1 MKLSE
6 LISVA
11 PRYARSVNLERDGF
25 SDTAIDGYIVT
36 ATAEE
41 FLLRFGRALAGASG
55 HRAWTL
61 TGPYGAG
68 KSSFAL
74 FLANL
79 FSPVG
84 LGGSG
89 AARRLLK
96 EQHPE
101 TYQEIFEQ
109 RGKGRLGKD
118 GFAAVMVSGAAEPL
132 LGAILRCTLR
142 DVGVYFSG
150 QGRKPDALKELEN
163 LQTQLEKGRVVSTT
177 TAMLA
182 LNKLSE
188 NLISTGRSRGI
199 LLVVDE
205 LGKFLEFAARTQT
218 AGDLFLLQQLAEAT
232 AQSTSEG
239 LYLVTILHQS
249 FERYAADLR
258 PAVREEWAKVQG
270 RFEDVAFQEP
280 PEQLLELIARAL
292 VAKQP
297 TPQYLQPLHQE
308 AKELAQIAAELNLAP
323 KGMSARAFGRALKN
337 CAPLHPLVTLAL
349 VRLCRKFGQN
359 QRSLFSFLTSR
370 EKYGFSSFLQRSC
383 HPVQFYSLA
392 DLYDYLADGFGS
404 GLAVGESAARW
415 AEIQSALD
423 RASALGDTEIRF
435 IKTVGVLS
443 AIGQVGDLKASP
455 EVVRFAL
462 GVDAT
467 EYRKS
472 KRVLA
477 ERSLIVERKHSG
489 TVALWEGSDLDL
501 DEEVKKAERYVA
513 SNASLA
519 EKLNQ
524 LWAPRPFVAKRHSF
538 LTGTLRYFPVRFADI
553 PTLNKSL
560 EVEPG
565 ADGLVLYCL
574 PLTSAERDTLLDLT
588 SKALLQEK
596 PAVLVAIPQ
605 EVNALHD
612 AIRELEKLR
621 YVQAHTRELE
631 ADAVARRE
639 LRARVSAAENRVS
652 VEVQRLFSPEE
663 QTAKGTAWFHHGMQQ
678 QMPTSRT
685 LADALSRICDGV
697 YSNTPILRNELVNRR
712 SLSSAAA
719 AARRNLLEAMISK
732 HSEPQLGFVGTPPE
746 VSIYS
751 SILLATGIHR
761 QENGV
766 FCFGAPKQKGPLAEV
781 WREIISFFAE
791 CENKR
796 HTLADLFQTLERA
809 PYGLKA
815 GVIPILFCAAAMTH
829 DTEIAFYENGAFLP
843 EITVE
848 AFERLVKSPESF
860 ELRRYRIEGIRR
872 EVYVQLAAL
881 FGQPAPSRGESLL
894 SVVKPLFRFLRRL
907 PLYCQTTTRLS
918 PRTVS
923 VRTVLM
929 YAKEPDQ
936 LLFSQLPQACGM
948 EPFDA
953 EAADSSRAKQFF
965 DALRASITEL
975 QRAYEDLLRDLQD
988 LLLRAFDLSARAKLQ
1003 NRAQAILSYCVEPRL
1018 KAVVN
1023 HIANQHMD
1031 DTLWIEAIATTVVGK
1046 APKSWTDDDRVR
1058 FEIGLSEVS
1067 RNFRHLESLLYEER
1081 RRLDAGK
1088 RLEEVFR
1095 IGVADR
1101 SSMEVGAVV
1110 VVEQHEQHRFVD
1122 AIVEIQARLDALNLS
1137 PQIALAALASISQS
1151 LLTKYTESKDVL
1163 KSIEVITHD

>member
-1 MKLSE
+1 MQLSE

-25 SDTAIDGYIVT
+25 TDAAIDGYVVT

-41 FLLRFGRALAGASG
+41 FLLKFGRALTGAGG

-74 FLANL
+74 FLANI

-84 LGGSG
+84 VGGSG

-96 EQHPE
+96 EQHTE
-101 TYQEIFEQ
+101 TYQEVFEQ

-118 GFAAVMVSGAAEPL
+118 GFASVLVSGAAEPL
-132 LGAILRCTLR
+132 LGAILRCTTR
-142 DVGVYFSG
+142 DVSVYFSG
-150 QGRKPDALKELEN
+150 QGRKPDALKELDH
-163 LQTQLEKGRVVSTT
+163 LQAQLEAGKSVSTT
-177 TAMLA
+177 AVMNA
-182 LNKLSE
+182 LSKISE
-188 NLISTGRSRGI
+188 NLISSGRSRGI
-199 LLVVDE
+199 LLIVDE
-205 LGKFLEFAARTQT
+205 LGKFLEYAARTQT

-232 AQSTSEG
+232 SRSTSEG

-258 PAVREEWAKVQG
+258 PAVRDEWAKVQG

-280 PEQLLELIARAL
+280 PEQLVELISRAIL
-292 VAKQP
+292 AKQP
-297 TPQYLQPLHQE
+297 PPSALQPLYQA
-308 AKELAQIAAELNLAP
+308 AKDMAQTACDLNLAP
-323 KGMSARAFGRALKN
+323 KGMSTRAFARALKC
-337 CAPLHPLVTLAL
+337 CAPLHPLVVLAL

-370 EKYGFSSFLQRSC
+370 EKHGFASFLQRPV
-383 HPVQFYSLA
+383 HPVTFYGLA
-392 DLYDYLADGFGS
+392 ELYDYLAEGLGS

-423 RASALGDTEIRF
+423 RASDLGETEIRF
-435 IKTVGVLS
+435 IKAVGVLS

-455 EVVRFAL
+455 EVLRFAL
-462 GVDAT
+462 GIEVTDF
-467 EYRKS
+467 RRC
-472 KRVLA
+472 KRALS

-501 DEEVKKAERYVA
+501 DESVRNAEKYVA

-524 LWAPRPFVAKRHSF
+524 LWAPRPLVAKRHSF
-538 LTGTLRYFPVRFADI
+538 VTGTLRYFSVRFADT
-553 PTLNKSL
+553 PTLSKSL
-560 EVEPG
+560 DIEPG

-574 PLTSAERDTLLDLT
+574 PLTSSERETLIDLT

-596 PAVLVAIPQ
+596 PAVLVAVPQ

-612 AIRELEKLR
+612 AVRDLEKLR
-621 YVQAHTRELE
+621 YVQSHTRELE

-639 LRARVSAAENRVS
+639 LRARISSTENRVS
-652 VEVQRLFSPEE
+652 LEVQRLFSPEE
-663 QTAKGTAWFHHGMQQ
+663 QTARGTAWYHHGMQQ
-678 QMPTSRT
+678 PMPTSRT

-697 YSNTPILRNELVNRR
+697 YSSTPVLRNELVNRR
-712 SLSSAAA
+712 NLSSAAA
-719 AARRNLLEAMISK
+719 AARRTLLRAMISK
-732 HSEPQLGFVGTPPE
+732 QSEPQLGFTGTPPE

-761 QENGV
+761 QENGIY
-766 FCFGAPKQKGPLAEV
+766 CFGAPKEGGPLFEV
-781 WREIISFFAE
+781 WQEIEGFFAE
-791 CENKR
+791 CETKK
-796 HTLADLFQTLERA
+796 HTLADLFGTLERA
-809 PYGLKA
+809 PFGLKA
-815 GVIPILFCAAAMTH
+815 GVIPILFCAVAMAH

-848 AFERLVKSPESF
+848 AFERLVKSPASF

-872 EVYVQLAAL
+872 EVYTQLAAL
-881 FGQPAPSRGESLL
+881 FGQAPPSRGESLL
-894 SVVKPLFRFLRRL
+894 TVVKPLFRFLRRL
-907 PLYCQTTTRLS
+907 PSYCQTTTRLS
-918 PRTVS
+918 ARTLK
-923 VRTVLM
+923 VRSVLM
-929 YAKEPDQ
+929 NAKEPDQ
-936 LLFSQLPQACGM
+936 LLFWQLPEACGM
-948 EPFDA
+948 EPFGTKVA
-953 EAADSSRAKQFF
+953 EDGRSKEFF

-975 QRAYEDLLRDLQD
+975 QRSYEDLLRDLQE
-988 LLLRAFDLSARAKLQ
+988 LLFRAFDLTERGKLEARAK
-1003 NRAQAILSYCVEPRL
+1003 AIVSYCVEVRL

-1023 HIANQHMD
+1023 HIANSHMEE
-1031 DTLWIEAIATTVVGK
+1031 TLWIEAIATTIIGK

-1058 FEIGLSEVS
+1058 FEIGLAEMS
-1067 RNFRHLESLLYEER
+1067 RNIRHLEALLYEESK
-1081 RRLDAGK
+1081 RLNAGK

-1101 SSMEVGAVV
+1101 NSMELGAVV
-1110 VVEQHEQHRFVD
+1110 VVEQHEQRRFMD
-1122 AIVEIQARLDALNLS
+1122 AVEELTAQLSSMNLS
-1137 PQIALAALASISQS
+1137 PQIALAALASISKS
-1151 LLTKYTESKDVL
+1151 LLGEYIGADDL
-1163 KSIEVITHD
+1163 KRSSEVVTHG

>member
-1 MKLSE
+1 MQLSE

-25 SDTAIDGYIVT
+25 TDAAIDGYVVT

-41 FLLRFGRALAGASG
+41 FILRFGRALAGAGG

-84 LGGSG
+84 LGGSS

-96 EQHPE
+96 EQHAD
-101 TYQEIFEQ
+101 TYQEVFDQ
-109 RGKGRLGKD
+109 RGKGRLGKE
-118 GFAAVMVSGAAEPL
+118 GFASVMVSGAAEPL

-142 DVGVYFSG
+142 DTSVYFSG
-150 QGRKPDALKELEN
+150 QGRKPDALKELDN
-163 LQTQLEKGRVVSTT
+163 LQVQLDAGKPVSTT
-177 TAMLA
+177 AVMAA
-182 LNKLSE
+182 LSKLSE
-188 NLISTGRSRGI
+188 NLITTGRSRGM
-199 LLVVDE
+199 LLIVDE
-205 LGKFLEFAARTQT
+205 LGKFLEYAARTQT

-232 AQSTSEG
+232 NRSSSEG

-258 PAVREEWAKVQG
+258 PAVRDEWAKVQG

-280 PEQLLELIARAL
+280 PEQLIELISRAL
-292 VAKQP
+292 VVKQP
-297 TPQYLQPLHQE
+297 PPQALQPLYHE
-308 AKELAQIAAELNLAP
+308 AKDLAQVACELNLAP
-323 KGMSARAFGRALKN
+323 KGMSERAFGRALKL

-370 EKYGFSSFLQRSC
+370 EKHGFSSFLHRPCQ
-383 HPVQFYSLA
+383 PATFYGLA
-392 DLYDYLADGFGS
+392 ELYDYLTEGLGS

-423 RASALGDTEIRF
+423 RASALGENEIRF
-435 IKTVGVLS
+435 IKAVGVLS
-443 AIGQVGDLKASP
+443 AIGQIGDLKAST

-462 GVDAT
+462 GIDVA
-467 EYRKS
+467 EFRRC
-472 KRVLA
+472 KRVLT

-489 TVALWEGSDLDL
+489 TIALWEGSDLDL
-501 DEEVKKAERYVA
+501 DEEVRNAGKYVA

-524 LWAPRPFVAKRHSF
+524 LWAPRPLVAKRHSF
-538 LTGTLRYFPVRFADI
+538 MTGTLRYFSVRFADP
-553 PTLNKSL
+553 PTLSKSL
-560 EVEPG
+560 DIEPG

-574 PLTSAERDTLLDLT
+574 PLTSGERETLVDLT

-596 PAVLVAIPQ
+596 PAVLVAVPQ

-639 LRARVSAAENRVS
+639 LRARISAAENRVS
-652 VEVQRLFSPEE
+652 LEVQRLFSPEE

-685 LADALSRICDGV
+685 LADALSRICDSV
-697 YSNTPILRNELVNRR
+697 YSSTPILRNELVNRR
-712 SLSSAAA
+712 NLSSAAA
-719 AARRNLLEAMISK
+719 AARRNLLGAMISRQG
-732 HSEPQLGFVGTPPE
+732 EAQLGFTGTPPE

-761 QENGV
+761 EENGT
-766 FCFGAPKQKGPLAEV
+766 FGFGAPKGKGPLVEV
-781 WREIISFFAE
+781 WREITGFFAE
-791 CENKR
+791 CELKR
-796 HTLADLFQTLERA
+796 HTLSDLFGNLERD

-815 GVIPILFCAAAMTH
+815 GVIPILFCAAAMAH

-843 EITVE
+843 EITIE
-848 AFERLVKSPESF
+848 AFERLVKSPGSF
-860 ELRRYRIEGIRR
+860 ELRRYRIEGLRR
-872 EVYVQLAAL
+872 EVYIQLAAL

-907 PLYCQTTTRLS
+907 PSYCQTTTRLS
-918 PRTVS
+918 ARTLK
-923 VRTVLM
+923 VRSVLM
-929 YAKEPDQ
+929 NAKEPDQ
-936 LLFSQLPQACGM
+936 LLFWQLPEACGM
-948 EPFDA
+948 EPFDTA
-953 EAADSSRAKQFF
+953 AADGARAKQFF

-975 QRAYEDLLRDLQD
+975 QRAYEDLLRDLQE
-988 LLLRAFDLSARAKLQ
+988 LLFRAFDLSERSKLEA
-1003 NRAQAILSYCVEPRL
+1003 RAQAIVSYCVEARL
-1018 KAVVN
+1018 KAVVS
-1023 HIANQHMD
+1023 HIANSHMD
-1031 DTLWIEAIATTVVGK
+1031 ETLWIEAISTTIVGK

-1058 FEIGLSEVS
+1058 FEIGLAEMS
-1067 RNFRHLESLLYEER
+1067 RNIRHLEALLYEER
-1081 RRLDAGK
+1081 KRLDAGK

-1101 SSMEVGAVV
+1101 NSMELGAVV
-1110 VVEQHEQHRFVD
+1110 VVEQHEQRRFMD
-1122 AIVEIQARLDALNLS
+1122 AVAELQSRLAALELP
-1137 PQIALAALASISQS
+1137 PQLALAALASISQS
-1151 LLTKYTESKDVL
+1151 LLGEYTGSD
-1163 KSIEVITHD
+1163 EVKKAREVMTHG